1 MRTKIILAVLTLIF
15 SVADRSLYLL
25 AGETAPKA
33 ILREVLS
40 IGSLDDDVLFMWAG
54 ITSDERGN
62 IYITDA
68 MDYSI
73 KKFDTSGRL
82 ISKSGR
88 RGQGPGEF
96 LAPRLLS
103 FSGKLLYATDQNLP
117 GIQVFDQEL
126 KFQYRIPYAWAISSM
141 KVLAEDRIAIVP
153 VSVGVN
159 GCVLFINRKGE
170 VLEKVRYCDDDQEM
184 LLNLAEFEI
193 DLDGNIYLAY
203 CFQDKI
209 EKISGSGEILWARTL
224 FDGKK
229 VESKKIKA
237 LMVPTQITYKSI
249 VMDSFQKLYVLGG
262 GFSQNRSRDVYVL
275 SSEGQHLATLT
286 LPEPSH
292 CIYIDRE
299 DYLYSRVNDG
309 TALKKFEVRFQKES
323 RIGTEP
329 RMR

>member
-1 MRTKIILAVLTLIF
+1 MRTKITLAVLILIF
-15 SVADRSLYLL
+15 SMADDPPYPL
-25 AGETAPKA
+25 AEETAPQA

-54 ITSDERGN
+54 ITSDERGH
-62 IYITDA
+62 IYVTDA

-82 ISKSGR
+82 VCRSGR
-88 RGQGPGEF
+88 WGQGPGEF

-103 FSGKLLYATDQNLP
+103 SSGKLLYATDQNLP

-141 KVLAEDRIAIVP
+141 KVLAEDRIAVVP

-159 GCVLFINRKGE
+159 GCVLFINERGE
-170 VLEKVRYCDDDQEM
+170 VLEKVRYCDNDQEM
-184 LLNLAEFEI
+184 LMNLAEVEV
-193 DLDGNIYLAY
+193 DPEGNIYLAY
-203 CFQDKI
+203 CFQDRV
-209 EKISGSGEILWARTL
+209 EKISGSGEKLWSRTL
-224 FDGKK
+224 LGGKK
-229 VESKKIKA
+229 VEKKKIKA
-237 LMVPTQITYKSI
+237 LMVPIQITYKSI
-249 VMDSFQKLYVLGG
+249 VMDSSQKLYVLGG

-275 SSEGQHLATLT
+275 SSDGQLLSTLT

-299 DYLYSRVNDG
+299 DYLYSRANDG
-309 TALKKFEVRFQKES
+309 TALKKFEVRFLKES
-323 RIGTEP
+323 RLGTEP
-329 RMR
+329 GR